1 MEVTAADD
9 LLNALSRTRGIRRR
23 AGTEE
28 QQTMSPL
35 RSDLE
40 NLPHSEVEPGRAFSE
55 SKVGAEV
62 ELVVT
67 TQEKS

>member
-9 LLNALSRTRGIRRR
+9 LLNAESRTRGIRRQ

-28 QQTMSPL
+28 QQTRSPL

-40 NLPHSEVEPGRAFSE
+40 DLPHSEVEPRRPLSE
-55 SKVGAEV
+55 SKVSAEI